1 MDTYI
6 FFLNP
11 SFQMIGLDQL
21 KYWFGLVNISFD
33 WLISV
38 SIGYYRPRLVNFG
51 QDGLIIKQY

>member
-1 MDTYI
+1 
-6 FFLNP
+6 
-11 SFQMIGLDQL
+11 MIGLDQW

-38 SIGYYRPRLVNFG
+38 SIDYYRPRLVNFG